1 MVADR
6 IDCLA
11 AQQSARS
18 IALKLGFA
26 DDASEEIAL
35 VVAELASNLVKH
47 AGRGALI
54 FRKVRNGER
63 IGIEVKAQDHGP
75 GISDIEKSMTDGCT
89 TSGSLGYG
97 LGTVNRLMDELD
109 VQSAPGTG
117 TQILCRR
124 WLRPR
129 SDLLSPHVWDVGV
142 ATRAR
147 HHAADNGDAFVIK
160 ESQGALLVGLI
171 DGLGH
176 GEPAQKAALAAQ
188 QYVQTH
194 YDQPLDKIFVGASRA
209 CSSTRGVVM
218 ALARFPSITHLSFA
232 TVGNIEARASG
243 RRRVPFGVNRGI
255 LGASEMHTEMHIK
268 LEEFDWT
275 PETVLVLHTDG
286 LRSRWDW
293 NDFPS
298 LERQPAQ
305 YTASKFLHEL
315 ASEDDDAT
323 VLCVRSVRP

>member
-1 MVADR
+1 LVADR

-18 IALKLGFA
+18 IALNLGFA
-26 DDASEEIAL
+26 DAASEEIVL

-47 AGRGALI
+47 AGRGALT

-63 IGIEVKAQDHGP
+63 IGLEVKAQDNGP

-97 LGTVNRLMDELD
+97 LGTVNRLMDEID
-109 VQSAPGTG
+109 VQSQPGAG

-129 SDLLSPHVWDVGV
+129 PDALLPHIWDVGV

-147 HHAADNGDAFVIK
+147 HSAPENGDAFVLK
-160 ESQGALLVGLI
+160 ESQGVLLVGLI

-176 GEPAQKAALAAQ
+176 GEPAKKAALAAQ

-209 CSSTRGVVM
+209 CSATRGVVM

-232 TVGNIEARASG
+232 SVGNIEARASG
-243 RRRVPFGVNRGI
+243 ARRVPFGVHRGI
-255 LGASEMHTEMHIK
+255 LGASEPHMERHVK
-268 LEEFDWT
+268 LEEFEWS
-275 PETVLVLHTDG
+275 PEIVLVLHTDG
-286 LRSRWDW
+286 LSSRWDW
-293 NDFPS
+293 NDFPA
-298 LERQPAQ
+298 LERQPARDIA
-305 YTASKFLHEL
+305 TKLLHEL
-315 ASEDDDAT
+315 ASENDDAT
-323 VLCVRSVRP
+323 VLCVRSVAS

>member
-47 AGRGALI
+47 AGRGALT

-63 IGIEVKAQDHGP
+63 IGIEVKSRDIGP
-75 GISDIEKSMTDGCT
+75 GISNIEKSITDGCT
-89 TSGSLGYG
+89 TAGSLGYG
-97 LGTVNRLMDELD
+97 LGTVNRLMDEME
-109 VQSAPGTG
+109 VQSPPGAG

-129 SDLLSPHVWDVGV
+129 TDMLLPHVWDVGV

-147 HHAADNGDAFVIK
+147 RCAAENGDAFVIR
-160 ESQGALLVGLI
+160 ESQAALLVGLI

-188 QYVQTH
+188 TYVQKH
-194 YDQPLDKIFVGASRA
+194 FDQPLDKIFAGASRA
-209 CSSTRGVVM
+209 CSATRGVVM
-218 ALARFPSITHLSFA
+218 ALARFPSNTHLSFA
-232 TVGNIEARASG
+232 SVGNIEARVSG
-243 RRRVPFGVNRGI
+243 SCRVPFPVHRGI
-255 LGASEMHTEMHIK
+255 LGAGETCVETPVK
-268 LEEFDWT
+268 LEEFDWN

-286 LRSRWDW
+286 LRSRWNW
-293 NDFPS
+293 NDFS
-298 LERQPAQ
+298 GIERQPAQ
-305 YTASKFLHEL
+305 DIAAKLLREL
-315 ASEDDDAT
+315 ASENDDAT
-323 VLCVRSVRP
+323 VLCVKSVAP